1 MKFLE
6 NPNLETLGEILS
18 SPEDN
23 LDGRLEARIE
33 SYSCKLTSEDKKMFG
48 RTTIKRGVSP
58 HDLAALSPPSTTNV
72 PPPHRTR
79 TWSTSSNEGGLVG
92 ACSRKTLF
100 YLISTLNH
108 SYGAD
113 YDFTASQSD
122 EFSHEPSVAWVKNFI
137 DSTLTACISSKFT
150 PQLKNQ
156 LWGALENEI
165 SPSECEI
172 YSYNPDKDPNDDEP
186 SIWSFSFFFFNKRL
200 KRIVYFSV
208 RSVSSCSFNEFNEEE
223 SIEFDHAS
231 VEVY

>member
-6 NPNLETLGEILS
+6 NPNFETLGEILS
-18 SPEDN
+18 TSEDS
-23 LDGRLEARIE
+23 LDGRLEARVE
-33 SYSCKLTSEDKKMFG
+33 SYSCKLTQEDKKMYG
-48 RTTIKRGVSP
+48 RTTHKRGVSP
-58 HDLAALSPPSTTNV
+58 HDLAALSPPSTCTV
-72 PPPHRTR
+72 PPPHRNR

-113 YDFTASQSD
+113 YDFTATQSD
-122 EFSHEPSVAWVKNFI
+122 EFSHEPSVSWVKNFI

-156 LWGALENEI
+156 LWTALETEI
-165 SPSECEI
+165 APAECEI
-172 YSYNPDKDPNDDEP
+172 YSYNPDKDPNDEP
-186 SIWSFSFFFFNKRL
+186 SIWSFSFFFYNKRL

-208 RSVSSCSFNEFNEEE
+208 RSITSSFCSYEDGDSLEYEH
-223 SIEFDHAS
+223 SS
-231 VEVY
+231 VEVF